1 MCVCVER
8 RWGPTLSSVFAQ
20 EIQGKIEHTL
30 KVICETLN
38 NFKADYNKFKI
49 HHSSGSW
56 PPYVIRRIW
65 IHFFRTLG
73 CDANHT
79 NQLFFVFFCFFITQ
93 VIFWV
98 RLQRCWFWTPGSPP
112 PEPLPLLSVPQ
123 MLLHP
128 VDYHSPWNWF
138 LLSVCLRASTQVAIP
153 PLIRRTVSVASASC
167 ARYSFHASFVAS
179 QPRLI
184 NKTPLLFFFLLL
196 STGTSAPWRV
206 SAVRQAGGEGLKG
219 NRSTSVNRS
228 IGLIAPRLIGK
239 WRILTWSDNG
249 WTVCPSVCLWRN

>member
-1 MCVCVER
+1 MGRGR
-8 RWGPTLSSVFAQ
+8 RTSSAGSEYIFSELWGATQTTQIS
-20 EIQGKIEHTL
+20 
-30 KVICETLN
+30 C
-38 NFKADYNKFKI
+38 
-49 HHSSGSW
+49 
-56 PPYVIRRIW
+56 
-65 IHFFRTLG
+65 FFW
-73 CDANHT
+73 
-79 NQLFFVFFCFFITQ
+79 VFFITQ

-184 NKTPLLFFFLLL
+184 NKTPLLFFFFLLL

-228 IGLIAPRLIGK
+228 IGLIAARLIGK